1 MIAAA
6 GIEKRT
12 PTMPNMFP
20 RTIVEMRMVSP
31 ETPSAPE
38 NSFGLRT

>member
-6 GIEKRT
+6 GIARRT
-12 PTMPNMFP
+12 PVTPNMLP
-20 RTIVEMRMVSP
+20 RTIVETRMVSP

-38 NSFGLRT
+38 NSFGLRI